1 MRTGRKLFVKLF
13 LGNALLMVL
22 VLGAC
27 VWCII
32 YFVDRLRAEDLTDY
46 LKVRAETIGYMLQER
61 FTPDNGPELDA
72 LLKAMPRTATGGMR
86 VTLILPGGRVLAD
99 SQANPWEM
107 ANHADRQEIRQA
119 LLDGWGMQVRPSDT
133 LGQRMKYV
141 AVRLGPFEKPVGV
154 VRVAMLETT
163 IMERAETV
171 QRLLWT
177 VGLIGLGTVIVL
189 ALGLARLWSGPIGR
203 ITRTAYDVSRGDLSA
218 RVQVR
223 GDDELSRLARAIN
236 DMRDHLAR
244 QMALIDR
251 QRRTSE
257 ALLAQ
262 LHEGVIVAGPQ
273 GRMILMNP
281 AARKMLGVADTFNGN
296 GHGSAAEGRLVEEC
310 VANHELQEM
319 LLPREVVSES
329 ADVTDR
335 TESNKGGMSE
345 ARLQI
350 HRAHEG
356 PLNVMARAWD
366 ITLPGYEGGGDSGLL
381 MERSAVGRLL
391 VLTDITQLTEAMQVK
406 VDFAANASHEL
417 RTPLSAI
424 RGAVETLQKCD
435 LSADAASA
443 RHFIGMIDKH
453 SARMEQMVRDLLDL
467 SRIETAPAQFQ
478 GKRISLRGLLAE
490 LHERHAEALAT
501 RHIEWQC
508 DLSNTADT
516 VTANPYLLRIT
527 LDNLIDNAIKFTEP
541 GGQVRVCC
549 RALPAAGTV
558 GNRLEISVVDNGIGI
573 AEEEQQR
580 VFERFYQVERARSG
594 TLRGTGLGLAIV
606 RHAVTAMKGTV
617 CLQSRLGHGTT
628 VIVTLPQTEE
638 SATT

>member
-27 VWCII
+27 VWSMIH
-32 YFVDRLRAEDLTDY
+32 FVDRSRAEELTTY
-46 LKVRAETIGYMLQER
+46 LKARAETIGYMFQER
-61 FTPDNGPELDA
+61 FAPANGPELDA
-72 LLKAMPRTATGGMR
+72 FVKAMPRAAAGDMR
-86 VTLILPGGRVLAD
+86 VTLILPDGRVLAD
-99 SQANPWEM
+99 SQANPREM
-107 ANHADRQEIRQA
+107 ANHADRQEIREA
-119 LLDGWGMQVRPSDT
+119 LLDGWGVLVRPSDT
-133 LGQRMKYV
+133 LGRRMKYV
-141 AVRLGPFEKPVGV
+141 AVRLGPLEKPVGV
-154 VRVAMLETT
+154 VRVAMSETT

-171 QRLLWT
+171 RKLLWT
-177 VGLIGLGTVIVL
+177 IGLIGLCTIVVL

-203 ITRTAYDVSRGDLSA
+203 ITRAAHDVARGDLSA
-218 RVQVR
+218 RVQIR
-223 GDDELSRLARAIN
+223 GDDELSQLARAIN

-244 QMALIDR
+244 QMAMIDR
-251 QRRTSE
+251 QRRTSD

-281 AARKMLGVADTFNGN
+281 AARKMLGIVDTFNG
-296 GHGSAAEGRLVEEC
+296 GRGSAVQGLLVEEC

-319 LLPREVVSES
+319 LLPRQNADEPVGDAAHVEQVYDEVSE
-329 ADVTDR
+329 T
-335 TESNKGGMSE
+335 
-345 ARLQI
+345 RLQI
-350 HRAHEG
+350 QRPCEG
-356 PLNVMARAWD
+356 PLNVLARAWD
-366 ITLPGYEGGGDSGLL
+366 ITLPGDDAGGEGEAFAELP
-381 MERSAVGRLL
+381 AVGRLL

-424 RGAVETLQKCD
+424 RAAVETLQNCD

-453 SARMEQMVRDLLDL
+453 SRRMEQMVRDLLDL

-478 GKRISLRGLLAE
+478 SKRISLRGLLTE
-490 LHERHAEALAT
+490 LRERHAEALAN
-501 RHIEWQC
+501 RRIEWQC
-508 DLSNTADT
+508 DMPSTGDAL
-516 VTANPYLLRIT
+516 TANPYLLRIT

-541 GGQVRVCC
+541 GGLVRICC
-549 RALPAAGTV
+549 RDLPTTDNS

-594 TLRGTGLGLAIV
+594 SLRGTGLGLAIV
-606 RHAVTAMKGTV
+606 RHAVAAMKGTV
-617 CLQSRLGHGTT
+617 RLQSRLGHGTT
-628 VIVTLPQTEE
+628 VTVTLPRPDEP
-638 SATT
+638 AV